1 MGEGLSRAQRRQ
13 IESVLDRVEDRL
25 LDAPVGLHA
34 VGGPADAGELESS
47 PLSDEARLVWARW
60 DGLELLHG
68 EVVLYAAKAIAERTR
83 EAAAEQLVGEGD
95 VVLGERGR
103 ELLVAC
109 ADPWEEG
116 ADVVVVDEDGER
128 SPFASTISLLVLGL
142 LGEASVLYD
151 EDGEFREELFD
162 EELDQLTE
170 AAERRLLRRRLDF
183 DPDAPLARYRLAQL
197 LRRSGE
203 TRAAIAE
210 LGAVIKRAPSFV
222 WARFELGRAQL
233 SAEKAD
239 AARREFEAAAQA
251 AGDEGMR
258 GLFFAWAALASEGEE
273 RRRLAG
279 AALEAYPGIVL
290 AHEGGA
296 REALELEDPRRAREL
311 IEVGLAVQPG
321 HLGLLN
327 LQRAL

>member
-13 IESVLDRVEDRL
+13 IESVLDRIEDRL
-25 LDAPVGLHA
+25 LDAPTGLHA
-34 VGGPADAGELESS
+34 VGGPADPGHLDSS
-47 PLSDEARLVWARW
+47 PLSEEGRLLWARW

-68 EVVLYAAKAIAERTR
+68 EVVLYEAKAIAGHTR
-83 EAAAEQLVGEGD
+83 EAAAEQLVGDGD

-103 ELLVAC
+103 QLLVAC

-128 SPFASTISLLVLGL
+128 SPFASTVGLLVLGL

-162 EELDQLTE
+162 DELDQLTE

-203 TRAAIAE
+203 TRASISE

-233 SAEKAD
+233 SVDKRD
-239 AARREFEAAAQA
+239 AARREFEAAA
-251 AGDEGMR
+251 AGASDEGMR
-258 GLFFAWAALASEGEE
+258 GLFFAWAALASEGEDK
-273 RRRLAG
+273 RRLAS
-279 AALEAYPGIVL
+279 AALEAYPGIVA

-296 REALELEDPRRAREL
+296 REALELEEPDRAREL
-311 IEVGLAVQPG
+311 VEVGLAVLPG
-321 HLGLLN
+321 HLGLLD
-327 LQRAL
+327 LQRKL